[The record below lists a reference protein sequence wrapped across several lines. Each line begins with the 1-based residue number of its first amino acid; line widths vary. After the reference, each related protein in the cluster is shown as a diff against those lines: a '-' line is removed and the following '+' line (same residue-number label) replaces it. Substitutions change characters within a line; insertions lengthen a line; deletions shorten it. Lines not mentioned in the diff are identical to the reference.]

1 MKLLFA
7 IPRSLFLAQLSLGV
21 MVSMSVL
28 SVHAQQVIS
37 LEQAINI
44 AQKND
49 PWLYSSQLK
58 QEAANHRSIASST
71 LPDPKISI
79 SMMNLPTDSWEF
91 DQEGMTQF
99 KVGVTQMFPRG
110 NTLELKESQLKIKAS
125 EFPFL
130 RADRK
135 EKLKVMVSELWLE
148 AYLAQKTIHL
158 IESDWQLFEQMVEI
172 AQASYSTALGKT
184 RQQDVIRAQLEIV
197 QLEDR
202 LTTQKQK
209 LESTIARL
217 NEWLHVFD
225 NSNLEGAFD
234 FDRQPQTFLTS
245 DHLPEI
251 ELDNPSIFPLGKH
264 FRSRL
269 AQEFSDHP
277 AILAIDI
284 KERVSEKGVDLAK
297 QQYKP
302 QWGVNASYSYRDD
315 MPSGQERADLF
326 SVGISFDLPLFTGNR
341 QDKQVAASIAETES
355 VKTEK
360 LLLIKKMI
368 SAVEREIKQL
378 NRLLQRQSLY
388 NDQLLT
394 KSYEQAEVTLTAY
407 TNDDGDFSEVVR
419 ARIAELNT
427 RISALKIDVE
437 VLKTIAR
444 INYFFAIASAD
455 DYSNINKGTSQ
466 DFGDK

>member
-58 QEAANHRSIASST
+58 QEAANHRSIASNT

-158 IESDWQLFEQMVEI
+158 IESDWQLFEQMVEV

-251 ELDNPSIFPLGKH
+251 ELDNSSILTPGKH

-269 AQEFSDHP
+269 ALEFSDHP

-284 KERVSEKGVDLAK
+284 KERVSEKGVDLSK

-302 QWGVNASYSYRDD
+302 QWSVNASYSYRDD

-466 DFGDK
+466 DFGGK

>member
-58 QEAANHRSIASST
+58 QEAANHRSIASNT

-158 IESDWQLFEQMVEI
+158 IESDWQLFEQMVEV

-251 ELDNPSIFPLGKH
+251 ELDNSLILTPGKH

-269 AQEFSDHP
+269 ALEFSDHP

-302 QWGVNASYSYRDD
+302 QWSVNASYSYRDD
-315 MPSGQERADLF
+315 MPSGQELADLF